1 MTLTQTRFFSTCDV
15 RSDMI
20 SYWCRS
26 ETDGGDKFY
35 FRWLRCGRKVPEQRR
50 HYEAV
55 IYVDITTATT
65 QVDIRTL
72 TPTYV
77 HIVST

>member
-1 MTLTQTRFFSTCDV
+1 MVHESKTCDTCDRV
-15 RSDMI
+15 TAFLCIR
-20 SYWCRS
+20 
-26 ETDGGDKFY
+26 
-35 FRWLRCGRKVPEQRR
+35 PEQPH

-55 IYVDITTATT
+55 IYVDITTAAT

-77 HIVST
+77 HIVAT

>member
-1 MTLTQTRFFSTCDV
+1 MFAGANNKGFTKVRVRLVINDRVQTIECIR
-15 RSDMI
+15 
-20 SYWCRS
+20 
-26 ETDGGDKFY
+26 
-35 FRWLRCGRKVPEQRR
+35 PEQPH

-55 IYVDITTATT
+55 IYVDITTATM

-77 HIVST
+77 HIVAT